1 MIQRDQSSHSARFP
15 LRPEHGNGMETE
27 AGGAAAYARPGS
39 KGSRPSGQRAD
50 KCWGSAGL
58 LFLSIACE
66 LAPGSLPGAPRRRRY
81 AQQLGD
87 PHVIWPLSD
96 WRRTVWAEHGMA
108 IAVGGSA
115 NWCFLCLGVPLQPG
129 VVCPAR
135 STLSI
140 SEDLVADAFQI
151 CMHSVWMA

>member
-66 LAPGSLPGAPRRRRY
+66 FAPWLVAGGAAPP
-81 AQQLGD
+81 Q
-87 PHVIWPLSD
+87 V
-96 WRRTVWAEHGMA
+96 
-108 IAVGGSA
+108 
-115 NWCFLCLGVPLQPG
+115 
-129 VVCPAR
+129 R
-135 STLSI
+135 STIGGPSCYL
-140 SEDLVADAFQI
+140 AAF
-151 CMHSVWMA
+151 